1 MKVGDLTIIRK
12 SCISSSGWVIAARNN
27 STPLLIVGQRK
38 LVNTGGATQYSV
50 LYNGEPMWIYD
61 HALKKINNER

>member
-12 SCISSSGWVIAARNN
+12 SCISVSGWIIAARNN
-27 STPLLIVGQRK
+27 STPLLIVGKRK
-38 LVNTGGATQYSV
+38 LPRTGGATQYSV
-50 LYNGEPMWIYD
+50 LYNGDPMWIYD